1 MMADR
6 NSASG
11 VTLTGKTARQPYL
24 MRGTARSQAKEDVA
38 AERKTVS
45 YRLLAPS
52 EIGAVTAQ
60 WEDLAANA
68 VEANPFFAPFMLG
81 PALRHLGGE
90 RARVLCVWSSE
101 GARLAGLMPVTSA
114 FGYARLPARF
124 LQSWIYEH
132 CFYGAPLVR
141 RGGEA
146 DFLDGLCAFIDAE
159 APFGGFLRLPLLDPD
174 GPVAQALLAA
184 APPGRLVYAAG
195 AFERA
200 VLRGGYEA
208 EAFMAAHIG
217 KERLKAMKRRR
228 RRLSEV
234 GALSFRALRAE
245 DDLEEWARLFIGLE
259 DSGWKGEAGTSFG
272 KNPAHT
278 EFLLETLSGAWAA
291 GALRF
296 VRLDVGGR
304 AGAMLI
310 ILGRA
315 GEGYAF
321 KICHD
326 EAFAHYSPGVALE
339 MELLKAL
346 ESMGPRDFVDSCA
359 VPDHPMINALWPGR
373 RRIAGYNIAGA
384 GRASRAVLGLARRLE
399 RLGEWARGQ

>member
-1 MMADR
+1 
-6 NSASG
+6 
-11 VTLTGKTARQPYL
+11 
-24 MRGTARSQAKEDVA
+24 MRATARSPAKEDVA
-38 AERKTVS
+38 AEWNPVS

-52 EIGAVTAQ
+52 EIGAIVPA

-90 RARVLCVWSSE
+90 RARVLCVWSGK

-124 LQSWIYEH
+124 LQTWIYEH

-141 RGGEA
+141 RGAEA
-146 DFLDGLCAFIDAE
+146 DFFEGLRAFIDAE

-174 GPVAQALLAA
+174 GPVARALLEA
-184 APPGRLVYAAG
+184 APRRRLVYAAG

-200 VLRGGYEA
+200 VLRGGYDA
-208 EAFMAAHIG
+208 EAFMAANIG

-234 GALSFRALRAE
+234 GALSFRVMGAG
-245 DDLEEWARLFIGLE
+245 DDLEEWARLFIGIE
-259 DSGWKGEAGTSFG
+259 DSGWKGEAGTSF
-272 KNPAHT
+272 KSNPAHT
-278 EFLLETLSGAWAA
+278 EFLLETLRGARRA

-296 VRLDVGGR
+296 VRLDVGAR

-310 ILGRA
+310 VLGRA

-373 RRIAGYNIAGA
+373 RRLAGYNIAGA

-399 RLGEWARGQ
+399 RLGEWARAR